1 MEVPIAPGR
10 IIRLPVRV
18 HGPAA
23 VHELEAVLD
32 TGAAFLTIA
41 TVYAEILG
49 YDLEAAPQVTVTTAS
64 GEAPARRITLDKVA
78 IGELTEL
85 HVPALCLNLPG
96 GTSSLLGMNFL
107 GRFRIV
113 LDPRKR
119 LLSIT
124 RP

>member
-1 MEVPIAPGR
+1 VC
-10 IIRLPVRV
+10 
-18 HGPAA
+18 
-23 VHELEAVLD
+23 ELEAVFD
-32 TGAAFLTIA
+32 TGSAFLA
-41 TVYAEILG
+41 VSAVDAENLG
-49 YDLEAAPQVTVTTAS
+49 YDLQAAPEVTVTTAS

>member
-1 MEVPIAPGR
+1 MEIPIAPGCIVR
-10 IIRLPVRV
+10 VPIRV
-18 HGPAA
+18 HGPAG
-23 VHELEAVLD
+23 VCELEAVFD
-32 TGAAFLTIA
+32 TGSAFLA
-41 TVYAEILG
+41 VSAVDAENLG
-49 YDLEAAPQVTVTTAS
+49 YDLQAAPEVTVTTAS